1 MSRLSERARTSKIL
15 GGVLLSCIVLCSV
28 AGCEQLDG
36 RNRVKQGNRLFR
48 ETQFIDA
55 AAEYQHALREVEDPI
70 IHYNLGLAYQ
80 KVIKVGFD
88 GPVLLGPQD
97 DPVCREIPNVKM
109 VEAGACVKPGD
120 RHFAECG
127 AAKTGPI
134 EKAIAELQAKANA
147 ESDAEKKK
155 DLQQQAKD
163 KQDELARY
171 TCSSSFR
178 CVEGNFCSLTSPEVA
193 NMAAE
198 HFQSWIKA
206 QPSDD
211 EIKKELIE
219 VNQELDAANKVNNK
233 TRIAL
238 AQREIEELLSKDQTR
253 KLMTRLWTDS
263 EQYKKALDYWEGL
276 LKEKPS
282 DPEIM
287 GNLGG
292 INLLAGDW
300 RKSIEWYNKV
310 ADTVTEPSSKIAQYQ
325 FIGNVAW
332 AKLNSKSLIGP
343 DAIEIADRGIG
354 ALQRATAL
362 DPKNGRLPSLEGSI
376 FNFRSTVHGASW
388 AAATDRAS
396 AQDLAKLAR
405 VLIEEAKKAQGQ
417 PPGAPASGTATP
429 TAPTPGAGSGSASA
443 EGTKPT
449 PPAAAPSSPPAAN
462 GSGGP
467 PPASAGS
474 GANAG
479 SGAGAV
485 GGSAEKSGG

>member
-1 MSRLSERARTSKIL
+1 MSRLSERARTSKLL
-15 GGVLLSCIVLCSV
+15 GGVFLSCIVLAGV
-28 AGCEQLDG
+28 GGCEQLDG

-80 KVIKVGFD
+80 KVIRPGVD

-97 DPVCREIPNVKM
+97 DPVCREIPGVKP
-109 VEAGACVKPGD
+109 VQAGVCVKAGD

-127 AAKTGPI
+127 SAKTGPI
-134 EKAIAELQAKANA
+134 EKAVAELQAKANA

-155 DLQQQAKD
+155 DLQAQAKD

-178 CVEGNFCSLTSPEVA
+178 CVEGTFCSLTSPEIA

-198 HFQSWIKA
+198 HFQTWIKA

-211 EIKKELIE
+211 DIKKELVE
-219 VNQELDAANKVNNK
+219 VNQEIEAANKANNK
-233 TRIAL
+233 TRIAV
-238 AQREIEELLSKDQTR
+238 AQRELEELLSKDQTR

-263 EQYKKALDYWEGL
+263 EQYKKALEYWEGL
-276 LKEKPS
+276 LKDKPN

-310 ADTVTEPSSKIAQYQ
+310 ADTVAEPSSKIAQYQ

-354 ALQRATAL
+354 ALQRATAI
-362 DPKNGRLPSLEGSI
+362 DPKNGRLASLEGSI

-396 AQDLAKLAR
+396 AQDLSKLAR

-417 PPGAPASGTATP
+417 PPGTSPAPGAPA
-429 TAPTPGAGSGSASA
+429 TAPAPGAGSGSASA
-443 EGTKPT
+443 EGSKPT
-449 PPAAAPSSPPAAN
+449 PPATPPPAA
-462 GSGGP
+462 GGD
-467 PPASAGS
+467 GS
-474 GANAG
+474 GASNAG
-479 SGAGAV
+479 SGAGAG

>member
-1 MSRLSERARTSKIL
+1 MSRLSERARTSKLL
-15 GGVLLSCIVLCSV
+15 GGVFLSCIVLCSV

-55 AAEYQHALREVEDPI
+55 AAEYQHALKEVDDPI

-80 KVIKVGFD
+80 KVVKVGFD

-97 DPVCREIPNVKM
+97 DPVCREIPNVKP
-109 VEAGACVKPGD
+109 VQAGACVKAGD

-134 EKAIAELQAKANA
+134 EKAVAELQAKASA

-198 HFQSWIKA
+198 HFQVWIKA

-211 EIKKELIE
+211 EIKKELVE
-219 VNQELDAANKVNNK
+219 VNHELEAATKSNNK

-238 AQREIEELLSKDQTR
+238 AQKEIEELLSKDQTR

-263 EQYKKALDYWEGL
+263 EQYKKALDYWESL
-276 LKEKPS
+276 LKEKPN

-376 FNFRSTVHGASW
+376 FNFRSTIQGVSW
-388 AAATDRAS
+388 ASATDRAS

-417 PPGAPASGTATP
+417 PSGTPAPGATATP
-429 TAPTPGAGSGSASA
+429 NAPAPGAGSGSASA

-449 PPAAAPSSPPAAN
+449 PPAAAPSSPP
-462 GSGGP
+462 
-467 PPASAGS
+467 PASAGS

-479 SGAGAV
+479 SGAGAG